1 MITPLLLLLGPGP
14 QPLPGPV
21 HPKLVVVIT
30 VDQMRPDYL
39 DRWKRQF
46 TGGLATLTTGALFL
60 DAYQDHAVTET
71 APGHASILS
80 GRWPAHTGIMR
91 NDAGVN
97 DPNSPLLDVK
107 GAGASPM
114 RFRGTAFFDWLQRAE
129 PDARA
134 LSVSRKDRGA
144 ILPLGRARQSVY
156 WYQSGIF
163 TTSRY
168 YADTLPAW
176 VKRFNALRVP
186 FRLTGAAWRLL
197 LPDSAYTEPDS
208 QPWEHGGT
216 DFLFP
221 HVLPTDTA
229 KNVTSYGGL
238 ITSPMLDSLTLAFA
252 LDGLDAL
259 RLGKGSATDLLAVS
273 LSSTDAIGHT
283 YGPDSRE
290 MHDQILRLDRS
301 LGWFLAGLFDRYGR
315 GNVIV
320 VLTADHGVTPY
331 PEVSRQRGHADAR
344 WVDIDTVIASENL
357 RIGRALGDTTRA
369 WLNFDTGILF
379 LQDNGRFAASG
390 LNGDS
395 LVRGVAR
402 RIRAVTG
409 VARVDRPADLA
420 GADTTKDAVAR
431 RWIHHLTPDAGV
443 ALVVTLAEWNVW
455 GDVGGSAEHGQP
467 SDLDAH
473 IPLLFWGK
481 GIRSGRNFGRADA
494 VDIAPTLARLLGISP
509 LSVPDG
515 RVLQAALDMKE

>member
-1 MITPLLLLLGPGP
+1 
-14 QPLPGPV
+14 
-21 HPKLVVVIT
+21 
-30 VDQMRPDYL
+30 
-39 DRWKRQF
+39 
-46 TGGLATLTTGALFL
+46 
-60 DAYQDHAVTET
+60 
-71 APGHASILS
+71 
-80 GRWPAHTGIMR
+80 
-91 NDAGVN
+91 
-97 DPNSPLLDVK
+97 
-107 GAGASPM
+107 
-114 RFRGTAFFDWLQRAE
+114 
-129 PDARA
+129 
-134 LSVSRKDRGA
+134 
-144 ILPLGRARQSVY
+144 
-156 WYQSGIF
+156 
-163 TTSRY
+163 
-168 YADTLPAW
+168 
-176 VKRFNALRVP
+176 
-186 FRLTGAAWRLL
+186 
-197 LPDSAYTEPDS
+197 
-208 QPWEHGGT
+208 
-216 DFLFP
+216 
-221 HVLPTDTA
+221 
-229 KNVTSYGGL
+229 
-238 ITSPMLDSLTLAFA
+238 
-252 LDGLDAL
+252 
-259 RLGKGSATDLLAVS
+259 
-273 LSSTDAIGHT
+273 
-283 YGPDSRE
+283 

-379 LQDNGRFAASG
+379 LQDNGRIAASG

-420 GADTTKDAVAR
+420 GADTAKDAVAR
-431 RWIHHLTPDAGV
+431 RWIHHLTSDAGV
-443 ALVVTLAEWNVW
+443 ALVVTLDEWNVW

-481 GIRSGRNFGRADA
+481 GIRSGRNFGRVDA

-515 RVLQAALDMKE
+515 RALLAALDQKD